1 MTFPPGPRGV
11 IEVSQAFRAFSANP
25 AKQMLALSEKYNG
38 TAAFTLG
45 RENVVFLGEPELIG
59 EVLLDKDGVFIKDK
73 VTRGLSIIVGQGLLT
88 SEGELW
94 KRQRKLI
101 SPSLTRK
108 HIATYA
114 DAMVRSARQYAAKI
128 RDNEVRDVHV
138 DMAKVTLEIVLETLF
153 GTGLDRGHEHVGEV
167 IDDLMADFQE
177 VIQSWRRLFPEWVPF
192 AARRRSLRNG
202 KELDRVVMDLVRKRR
217 ASGALGDDL
226 LSRLLAARDESDPT
240 RGMDDQQLRDEL
252 ITLFLAGH
260 ETTANALSWTLLLL
274 AEHPHVDA
282 KVRAEVEA
290 KIGGRAATLEDM
302 SALPYTDAVL
312 KESMRIYPP
321 AHIIGREATREI
333 KLGSWTIPANASVLI
348 SPWALHH
355 DRRFFDDPEAFRPER
370 WLDGST
376 ANLPRHVYLPF
387 GGGPRICVG
396 NHFAIMEAVLTLASV
411 VQRVRFER
419 VDREAV
425 DVQPAITLRP
435 KHGIALR
442 AKVRAVADSP
452 VASA

>member
-1 MTFPPGPRGV
+1 
-11 IEVSQAFRAFSANP
+11 
-25 AKQMLALSEKYNG
+25 MLAISERYGG
-38 TAAFTLG
+38 TAAFHLG
-45 RENVVFLGEPELIG
+45 RESVVFLGEPELIG
-59 EVLLDKDGVFIKDK
+59 EVLLDKDGVFIKDRI
-73 VTRGLSIIVGQGLLT
+73 TRGLSIIVGQGLLT

-114 DAMVRSARQYAAKI
+114 DAMVRASREYAASI
-128 RDNEVRDVHV
+128 RSGEVRDVHV
-138 DMAKVTLEIVLETLF
+138 DMAKATLEIVLDTLF
-153 GTGLDRGHEHVGEV
+153 GTGLDGGHEHVAEL

-177 VIQSWRRLFPEWVPF
+177 VIQSWRRLFPQWVPF
-192 AARRRSLRNG
+192 AARRRSKENA
-202 KELDRVVMDLVRKRR
+202 KELDRIVMDLVRKRR
-217 ASGALGDDL
+217 ASGTLGDDL

-260 ETTANALSWTLLLL
+260 ETTANALCWTLLLL
-274 AEHPHVDA
+274 AEHPEVDA
-282 KVRAEVEA
+282 KLFAEVQKVVGERSA
-290 KIGGRAATLEDM
+290 KLEDVA
-302 SALPYTDAVL
+302 ALTYTDAVL
-312 KESMRIYPP
+312 KESMRVYPP

-333 KLGSWTIPANASVLI
+333 KLGRWTIPANASVLI

-376 ANLPRHVYLPF
+376 ANLPRNVFLPF

-396 NHFAIMEAVLTLASV
+396 NHFAMMEAVLVLATV
-411 VQRVRFER
+411 VQRLRFER
-419 VDREAV
+419 VNRDTV

-435 KHGIALR
+435 KGGISLR
-442 AKVRAVADSP
+442 ARVRGDRAESVRGAGVA
-452 VASA
+452 AH

>member
-1 MTFPPGPRGV
+1 M
-11 IEVSQAFRAFSANP
+11 IEVSRAFRAFSDNP
-25 AKQMLALSEKYNG
+25 SKQMLTLAERYGG
-38 TAAFTLG
+38 TAGFRLG
-45 RENVVFLGEPELIG
+45 RENVVFLGDPELIG
-59 EVLLDKDGVFIKDK
+59 EVLLDKDGAFIKDK

-108 HIATYA
+108 HIALYA
-114 DAMVRSARQYAAKI
+114 AAMTQSAREYAAKV
-128 RDNEVRDVHV
+128 RADELRDVHA
-138 DMAKVTLEIVLETLF
+138 DMAKVTLDIVLATLF
-153 GTGLDRGHEHVGEV
+153 GTGIERGHEKVGHV

-192 AARRRSLRNG
+192 AARRRSLGNA
-202 KELDRVVMDLVRKRR
+202 KLLDAVVFDLVKKRR

-252 ITLFLAGH
+252 VTLFLAGH
-260 ETTANALSWTLLLL
+260 ETTANALSWTLLLM
-274 AEHPHVDA
+274 AEHPEVDA
-282 KVRAEVEA
+282 KLSAEVQRVV
-290 KIGGRAATLEDM
+290 GDRAATLEDV
-302 SALPYTDAVL
+302 SALTYTDAVL

-321 AHIIGREATREI
+321 AHIIGREATREL
-333 KLGSWTIPANASVLI
+333 KLGRWTIPANASVLI

-387 GGGPRICVG
+387 GGGPRVCVG
-396 NHFAIMEAVLTLASV
+396 NHFAMMEAVLALAAIA
-411 VQRVRFER
+411 QRVRFER

-425 DVQPAITLRP
+425 GVQPAITLRP
-435 KHGIALR
+435 KGGITLR
-442 AKVRAVADSP
+442 ARLRNGQSP
-452 VASA
+452 TLASRQTA